1 MLSGYELL
9 DFTFDNEV
17 LSLEYNSIIFLTR
30 IKVLRVIVLRVIV
43 LRVTKVLSINLSI
56 NLALISLSCRSV
68 NLWTMIKVS

>member
-30 IKVLRVIVLRVIV
+30 IKVLPVIV

-68 NLWTMIKVS
+68 NLWTMINVS